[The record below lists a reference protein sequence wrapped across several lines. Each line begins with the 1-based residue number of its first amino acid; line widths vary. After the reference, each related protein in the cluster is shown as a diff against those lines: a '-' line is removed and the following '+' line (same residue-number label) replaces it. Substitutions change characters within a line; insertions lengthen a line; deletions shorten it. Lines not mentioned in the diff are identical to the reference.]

1 MLCKWT
7 QLIAENYIEDIIV
20 DSYRRLLAF

>member
-7 QLIAENYIEDIIV
+7 QLIDENCIEDIIV

>member
-7 QLIAENYIEDIIV
+7 QLIDENYIEDIIV

>member
-7 QLIAENYIEDIIV
+7 QLIDENCIEDIIV
-20 DSYRRLLAF
+20 DSYRRPLVF

>member
-7 QLIAENYIEDIIV
+7 QLIDENRIEDIIV

>member
-7 QLIAENYIEDIIV
+7 QFIDDNCIEDIFV

>member
-7 QLIAENYIEDIIV
+7 QLIDENFIEDIIV